1 MEMKRMEV
9 DLACNDVN
17 YVSNFTKIRHTIQIY

>member
-1 MEMKRMEV
+1 MEMKSMEI

-17 YVSNFTKIRHTIQIY
+17 YVSNFTKICHKNQIY